1 MIERLIMRIQVDEL
15 DDSVKFQVEGRL
27 AGAWVPELEQCW
39 QSAVIDHPERKI
51 SVDLS
56 GVTCVDQAGQYLL
69 RLMSK
74 DGVSITGAGLAI
86 RETLEQTAGHA
97 RRGD

>member
-1 MIERLIMRIQVDEL
+1 VVERPD
-15 DDSVKFQVEGRL
+15 
-27 AGAWVPELEQCW
+27 
-39 QSAVIDHPERKI
+39 RKI

-69 RLMSK
+69 RLMRK

-86 RETLEQTAGHA
+86 RETLDQTTGIA

>member
-1 MIERLIMRIQVDEL
+1 MRIQIDQLGEQVI
-15 DDSVKFQVEGRL
+15 FRVEGRL

-39 QSAVIDHPERKI
+39 TSAAVDHPERKI

-69 RLMSK
+69 RLMRR
-74 DGVSITGAGLAI
+74 DGVTFSGAGVAI
-86 RETLEQTAGHA
+86 REILNDMSGQTQ
-97 RRGD
+97 RGY

>member
-1 MIERLIMRIQVDEL
+1 MRIQVDEL

-69 RLMSK
+69 RLMSR
-74 DGVSITGAGLAI
+74 DGVNITGAGLAI
-86 RETLEQTAGHA
+86 REALEQTAGGA